1 MEAHISRLGKVLDIN
16 LRWEQM
22 GQVFGDSYASWPS
35 QFFPILYCTSAVI

>member
-22 GQVFGDSYASWPS
+22 GRSLGTAMLAGLLNS
-35 QFFPILYCTSAVI
+35 FPFCTVPVQ